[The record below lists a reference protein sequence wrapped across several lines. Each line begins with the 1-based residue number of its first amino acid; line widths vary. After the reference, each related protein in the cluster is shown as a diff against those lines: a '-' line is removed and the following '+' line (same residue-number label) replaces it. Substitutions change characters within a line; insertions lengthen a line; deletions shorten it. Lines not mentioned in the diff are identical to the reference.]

1 MRSIRPL
8 LSLRPFP
15 SWLSI
20 PRLDHVVAVHSL
32 RFHVLHVQA
41 IDKTQVESG
50 FAFKFGVPFLRAFI
64 ELSKLFVGQLH
75 PDGPDGDAADPA
87 EILLDDAL
95 VEKIGPDVLFSL
107 PRNLLTEWVSPRRA
121 GLWGFKYV
129 SYREGFSCF

>member
-8 LSLRPFP
+8 LSPRPFP

-50 FAFKFGVPFLRAFI
+50 FAFKSGVPFLRVFI
-64 ELSKLFVGQLH
+64 ELSK
-75 PDGPDGDAADPA
+75 
-87 EILLDDAL
+87 LLDDAL
-95 VEKIGPDVLFSL
+95 VEKIGADVLFSL